1 MDDSKFM
8 SLLRKHLKYLRQDQA
23 LRAED
28 DLKLLGLD
36 SLAAIDLLLDVED
49 QYGVTLPDKYLTDN
63 TFSSAG
69 ALRSVILRLV
79 QDGAQAAG

>member
-1 MDDSKFM
+1 MDDAKFM
-8 SLLRKHLKYLRQDQA
+8 SLLRKHLKYLRQDQV
-23 LRAED
+23 LQAED

-69 ALRSVILRLV
+69 ALHSVVQRLV
-79 QDGAQAAG
+79 HDGARVAS